1 MTALDDRL
9 AYVQMCAEVLGSR
22 RGIEPSAILG
32 RTRVYAPTL
41 ARHLIIYRCWRTGWT
56 TVAIGGL
63 LGLNHSTISHATGRV
78 PRLLTMD
85 AAAAADYDS
94 LPAFEGARL
103 FTEPSLVDLYQ
114 RLTEVVAEAY
124 SLRERI
130 EAKLAAES
138 VPTRLRVVG

>member
-1 MTALDDRL
+1 MTALDDRM

-22 RGIEPSAILG
+22 HGIEPSAILG

-41 ARHLIIYRCWRTGWT
+41 ARHLIIYRCWRMGWT
-56 TVAIGGL
+56 IVAIGGL
-63 LGLNHSTISHATGRV
+63 FGLDHSTISHAKDRI
-78 PRLLTMD
+78 PRLLATD
-85 AAAAADYDS
+85 ADAAADYAS

-138 VPTRLRVVG
+138 VPVRLRAV